1 MEVSRKMGAIRKSLP
16 GRRVAAAGFA
26 AAAVATALLLVSP
39 PTPASSDGTATASK
53 RATAKVRIPSLT
65 YMPRAL
71 TVRKGTTVVWTNS
84 SHTSHSATRRGSFDT
99 GMIRPG
105 KSASIRFDQKGTF
118 SYFCTVHPFMH
129 GKIIVR

>member
-1 MEVSRKMGAIRKSLP
+1 MEAIRRHLP

-26 AAAVATALLLVSP
+26 AAAVATTLLLMSP
-39 PTPASSDGTATASK
+39 PMPASSEGAATASR
-53 RATAKVRIPSLT
+53 RASAKVRIPSLT
-65 YMPRAL
+65 YMPRIL

-84 SHTSHSATRRGSFDT
+84 SHTPHSATRRGSFDT
-99 GMIRPG
+99 GLIRPG
-105 KSASIRFDQKGTF
+105 RSASIRFDRKGTF